1 MKHLIYLIGMIF
13 LLSTNIVVA
22 QSQCKVKIITDD
34 GEPECLLTA
43 YKSDSGF
50 PITDDFG
57 DEQTTLVCRGKTVTY
72 TVSNAGAMLSYE
84 WVVNGSDNYIVSEDS
99 KSITVT
105 WDDATAKNVSL
116 EVTAIS
122 SSGVKCTD
130 IKYMYIVE
138 GHVFNI

>member
-1 MKHLIYLIGMIF
+1 MKHLIYFVGLIF
-13 LLSTNIVVA
+13 LLSTNVVLA
-22 QSQCKVKIITDD
+22 QSQCKVKIITND
-34 GEPECLLTA
+34 GELECLLTA
-43 YKSDSGF
+43 YTEKGEF
-50 PITDDFG
+50 PITDNFG

-72 TVSNAGAMLSYE
+72 TVSNVGAMLSYE
-84 WVVNGSDNYIVSEDS
+84 WVVNGSEDYTVSTDG
-99 KSITVT
+99 KSIVVT

-138 GHVFNI
+138 RHVFNT